1 MAPRSPHD
9 GTDHDGTAHDST
21 DLDNADDWQHLIL
34 GTGEEPDDSTADAKT
49 VELFQRSSYTDD
61 DTVLLHASATGTD
74 ADAAAADEEP
84 PPPSRRA
91 AWLAMWRRG
100 RALWITVGIAAL
112 SLVLGLLV
120 GRFAISPAD
129 AAAAAKPP
137 KAGPVTVAV
146 TSEELSSSVTA
157 RGDVAFA
164 NATEVN
170 FPKSDEPQVVTGH
183 VPAKGDPLNTL
194 SIALEVAG
202 RPLIVLPGDLP
213 AYRTLSLGMSG
224 PDVVQFKQAMVAAGI
239 GVGDANSNVFDADSA
254 AAVKALYDKAGYPAP
269 TSDDAAE
276 ETLKGAK
283 TAYSSTKEALSTAQ
297 AALKTASA
305 GAKASEKQTADNG
318 VRTAQRALDTA
329 RAAANVAAAKSPQD
343 PAEVAQTQGAVG
355 DAEDALALAQTQRNE
370 AYAAPDTSAEA
381 AAVASAK
388 EQLDQAADTLKE
400 AQDGVL
406 PSLPETEV
414 LYLGGLPRQ
423 VSEVTVARGDTIGE
437 SEDPALTIS
446 SAVLEI
452 TATVGSA
459 DADKVTAGGD
469 ATYVGDDGKDRH
481 AVVATVAP
489 ADDESGKVTVTL
501 TPDALTPDEVTALA
515 GMNVRVSVPI
525 KSTEGKVLAV
535 PLAAV
540 VTGANGGSKVEVVD
554 GDPASPEAKKRTV
567 KVTTGLAAGDLIEVR
582 PAKGD
587 LAAGDLVV
595 VGK

>member
-1 MAPRSPHD
+1 MAPRTP
-9 GTDHDGTAHDST
+9 DHDGTERDNNEVDS
-21 DLDNADDWQHLIL
+21 ADDWQQLIL
-34 GTGEEPDDSTADAKT
+34 GAGEAPAETSADAKT
-49 VELFQRSSYTDD
+49 VELFQRPSDAD
-61 DTVLLHASATGTD
+61 EDTVLLHATTTGAEAVPAT
-74 ADAAAADEEP
+74 EELP
-84 PPPSRRA
+84 PPGRRA
-91 AWLAMWRRG
+91 ALLALWRRG
-100 RALWITVGIAAL
+100 RALWITVGIAVL

-183 VPAKGDPLNTL
+183 VPAKGDPLNAL

-239 GVGDANSNVFDADSA
+239 GVGDVNSNVFDADSA

-269 TSDDAAE
+269 TSDEAAE

-283 TAYSSTKEALSTAQ
+283 EAYTSAKQGLSSAQ
-297 AALKTASA
+297 AALRTASA
-305 GAKASEKQTADNG
+305 GPKASEIQTADNG
-318 VRTAQRALDTA
+318 VRSAQRALDSA
-329 RAAANVAAAKSPQD
+329 RAAANAAVAKSPQD
-343 PAEVAQTQGAVG
+343 PAEVAQAQAAVG
-355 DAEDALALAQTQRNE
+355 DAEDALSLAQTQRNE
-370 AYAAPDTSAEA
+370 LNAAPDTSEA
-381 AAVASAK
+381 SAGVASAK
-388 EQLDQAADTLKE
+388 EQLDQAADTLKD

-423 VSEVTVARGDTIGE
+423 VSEVTVARGDTLGK

-459 DADKVTAGGD
+459 DADKVTTGGD
-469 ATYVGDDGKDRH
+469 ATYTGDDGKDRH
-481 AVVATVAP
+481 AVVASVTP
-489 ADDESGKVTVTL
+489 SDDESGKVTVTL

-515 GMNVRVSVPI
+515 GTNVRVSVPI
-525 KSTEGKVLAV
+525 KSTDGKVLAV

-540 VTGANGGSKVEVVD
+540 VTGANGGSKVEVVE
-554 GDPASPEAKKRTV
+554 GDPASPEAKRHTV

-582 PAKGD
+582 PANDD
-587 LAAGDLVV
+587 LAVGDLVV